1 MPANRN
7 PQHARPTVAKPEDF
21 LMRKMFLAAIATLAV
36 VFAGLTA
43 ARAAPYIGDGS
54 SPDWQPAV
62 LQYNTGGG

>member
-1 MPANRN
+1 
-7 PQHARPTVAKPEDF
+7 
-21 LMRKMFLAAIATLAV
+21 MRKMFLAAIATLAV